1 MAAAARC
8 QDCVDRWESLPQ
20 DEIKKQEALEG
31 RSPGLESALNFASRT
46 KSSNLHRNYA
56 YYYSYLRSWS
66 PGNTYK
72 YYGDI
77 IHSVFETRP
86 LPRILNLGVA
96 SWR

>member
-66 PGNTYK
+66 PGNT
-72 YYGDI
+72 I
-77 IHSVFETRP
+77 ILQHSQAVC
-86 LPRILNLGVA
+86 V
-96 SWR
+96 